1 MVRKVAIW
9 SGSLL
14 KENEQKKQYM
24 CLCTFCIHGS
34 GAFNKYV
41 AKIHALCL
49 ENFCTS
55 KSAIQKFWTFW
66 VTGTHTKP
74 ISVCVFCIL
83 VRGHQIIIL
92 PIWIIMSHHAWGN
105 SVSIYVIFHM
115 KIHLPFLDQHFPHF
129 LVLKKTSTIV
139 AFAFWV
145 TFYQHPFLLKF
156 SPFFHVCFPAYNPYV
171 TTILN
176 DN

>member
-105 SVSIYVIFHM
+105 SVSIYAIFHM
-115 KIHLPFLDQHFPHF
+115 KIPLPFLDQHFPHF
-129 LVLKKTSTIV
+129 LVLEKNK
-139 AFAFWV
+139 
-145 TFYQHPFLLKF
+145 YYRCLCFLGDFLSAPIF
-156 SPFFHVCFPAYNPYV
+156 VEVCFPAYNPYV

>member
-1 MVRKVAIW
+1 MVWKVSIW

-14 KENEQKKQYM
+14 KENEQKNIYV
-24 CLCTFCIHGS
+24 LVHFLHS
-34 GAFNKYV
+34 RLDAFNKYV

-74 ISVCVFCIL
+74 ISVCIFCIL

-115 KIHLPFLDQHFPHF
+115 KIPLPFLDQHFPTLMKFPLGVVHKLCWHDFSFF
-129 LVLKKTSTIV
+129 LTTYPPAL
-139 AFAFWV
+139 
-145 TFYQHPFLLKF
+145 TF
-156 SPFFHVCFPAYNPYV
+156 SR
-171 TTILN
+171 I
-176 DN
+176 

>member
-1 MVRKVAIW
+1 MNK
-9 SGSLL
+9 
-14 KENEQKKQYM
+14 KKQYM

-115 KIHLPFLDQHFPHF
+115 KIPLPFLDQHFPHF
-129 LVLKKTSTIV
+129 LVLKKNKYYRCLCILGD
-139 AFAFWV
+139 
-145 TFYQHPFLLKF
+145 FLSAPIFVEVF
-156 SPFFHVCFPAYNPYV
+156 SLPPCLFSC
-171 TTILN
+171 I
-176 DN
+176 